1 MPIGAPERE
10 TFDRLTGGS
19 AVADVVARCVRA
31 VTTFMKGRTLLEF
44 MNSDEVQRSDDLKGP
59 YITLPLPVP
68 DEGLFRYGAT
78 PDLLWLLASDHD
90 ESFTHR
96 ELARQTEYS
105 LNAVNQAIEALEA
118 VGWVEVT
125 PTAHGNEVHIDQ
137 DALVKPDDPIL
148 RIPQSE
154 FHRPVRELTQ
164 RLRDELAG
172 VEGVVLYGSVARG
185 DADRSSDL
193 DLFVLVSEDAPRNQR
208 LAHDIE
214 SEFESRQFDGQRYT
228 PHVLVDS
235 PATVTSGDDQYDAI
249 FREGIVLHGSD
260 ALSRVRHSVLS
271 TSGGSADGG

>member
-1 MPIGAPERE
+1 
-10 TFDRLTGGS
+10 
-19 AVADVVARCVRA
+19 
-31 VTTFMKGRTLLEF
+31 
-44 MNSDEVQRSDDLKGP
+44 MNSKRVRNAADAPDGTHLK
-59 YITLPLPVP
+59 LPLPVP
-68 DEGLFRYGAT
+68 DEDVFRYSAT
-78 PDLLWLLASDHD
+78 ADLLWLLASDPE
-90 ESFTHR
+90 ESFSHR
-96 ELARQTEYS
+96 ELSRRTDYS
-105 LNAVNQAIEALEA
+105 LNAVNQAIDALEA
-118 VGWVEVT
+118 IGWIDVT
-125 PTAHGNEVHIDQ
+125 ATRTGNEVHIDQ